1 MIFLPK
7 MAKLRLGV
15 GAKVWVLVS
24 RFHPKDV
31 ISKAY
36 PNYTKADKAEGL
48 VVASEG
54 PKLIRHEEKV
64 VVVFRHPPKHQQT
77 QEFDCWALHHFVH
90 VTEEGDESGLF
101 SHTDSMCENNSE
113 EAQGT
118 QQDPNNT
125 IITENL
131 PENQENVSAEIVQL
145 MASENAII
153 SSDNTDLIRNICP
166 DMVDNNNQPLPE
178 NVPTEAETTT
188 TANQPQIFSS
198 WEHSGSCFCY
208 LEGGRKNKARLNFN
222 TDVNPTIEQLF
233 EMFFFKPFIIEV
245 IVPETN
251 KHMKED
257 KHRPVAYG
265 EFLHWLGLW
274 FLMATNTGPDHSD
287 FWSLGEVDCFV
298 GAPMRLGHLMS
309 RKRFE
314 AILKA
319 LSYTSRQCPA
329 FQDRFWEVC
338 QMLDAWNTNM
348 MEQFTPSWV
357 NCLDESMSTWTN
369 KYSCPGW
376 MFVPRKPW
384 PFGNKY
390 HTVCC
395 SLSGILWQMELVEG
409 KDSPSQIVPKFSN
422 EGKTVGLL
430 LHVLE
435 PIFAK
440 GMVVI
445 LDSGFCVLRGTIE
458 LKKRGVY
465 ASTLIKKRKY
475 WPKHIKGA
483 EIKAHFD
490 GKDVGD
496 CDSWKGMMEEVP
508 FHVYA
513 MKEPDY
519 IMSLMS
525 TYGTNLRTGKE
536 TSREWVDSSGVKK
549 NGKFHYPEVVGNH
562 FLYRHSVDDHN
573 NKRHSPISLEV
584 VWATKYWPNRVFSFV
599 LGVMEVN
606 VNLATTY
613 FCGQNQKGQIEFQK
627 LLAKTIIFNT
637 YYDEEQDKTPDKKRK
652 QQDFGHSLITL
663 PKGKNF

>member
-1 MIFLPK
+1 MIFLLK
-7 MAKLRLGV
+7 MVKLRLGIS
-15 GAKVWVLVS
+15 AKVWVLVS
-24 RFHPKDV
+24 CLHPKDV

-48 VVASEG
+48 VVTSEG
-54 PKLIRHEEKV
+54 PKPIHREEKV
-64 VVVFRHPPKHQQT
+64 VVVFHHPPKHQQT
-77 QEFDCWALHHFVH
+77 QEFDCWALHRFIH
-90 VTEEGDESGLF
+90 VTEEGGESGLF
-101 SHTDSMCENNSE
+101 SLTDSTGENNSE

-118 QQDPNNT
+118 QQGPNNT
-125 IITENL
+125 AITENP
-131 PENQENVSAEIVQL
+131 PENQENVPAEIVQL
-145 MASENAII
+145 MSSENAIL
-153 SSDNTDLIRNICP
+153 SSDDTDLIRNICP
-166 DMVDNNNQPLPE
+166 GMVDDDNQPLPE

-188 TANQPQIFSS
+188 TANRPQIFSS
-198 WEHSGSCFCY
+198 WEHSGSCFRY

-233 EMFFFKPFIIEV
+233 EMFFFKPFIVEV
-245 IVPETN
+245 IIPETN
-251 KHMKED
+251 KRMKAE
-257 KHRPVAYG
+257 KHRPVTYG
-265 EFLHWLGLW
+265 EFLRWLGLW
-274 FLMATNTGPDHSD
+274 FLMATFTGPDRSD

-298 GAPMRLGHLMS
+298 GAPMCLGHLMS

-319 LSYTSRQCPA
+319 LSYTSRQHPA
-329 FQDRFWEVC
+329 FWDRFWEVR
-338 QMLDAWNTNM
+338 QMLDAWNANM
-348 MEQFTPSWV
+348 MEQFTPSWA

-384 PFGNKY
+384 PFGNEY
-390 HTVCC
+390 HSVCC

-430 LHVLE
+430 LRVLE

-440 GMVVI
+440 RMVVI
-445 LDSGFCVLRGTIE
+445 LDSGFCVLRGIIE

-465 ASTLIKKRKY
+465 ASALIKKRKY

-549 NGKFHYPEVVGNH
+549 NVKFHYPEVVGNH
-562 FLYRHSVDDHN
+562 FLYQNSVDDHN
-573 NKRHSPISLEV
+573 NK
-584 VWATKYWPNRVFSFV
+584 
-599 LGVMEVN
+599 
-606 VNLATTY
+606 
-613 FCGQNQKGQIEFQK
+613 
-627 LLAKTIIFNT
+627 
-637 YYDEEQDKTPDKKRK
+637 
-652 QQDFGHSLITL
+652 
-663 PKGKNF
+663 